1 MPAVLRSRIKP
12 ESDAL
17 EVPSSPQP
25 TALRRKRRKRAND
38 DDGNDNASDSIISD
52 SEEKRLNRTVGNS
65 RPFEIISG
73 LPATLENPQY
83 NSALTHPLQ
92 VKDAA
97 VLYASLV
104 SSRKTWVRGE
114 MFDLYFTKPARSLK
128 EEEALNKQ
136 DALAQAMTLQVRD
149 KMQKMCDCTML
160 GGPHV
165 FPVRLFILK
174 NEQLEK
180 KWQEEQDFKKKERE
194 DKKKKDQDER
204 KKRIEEKKQQLL
216 LKKQER
222 ERMVQIQKENKAKA
236 KLEQETLKQKRKEEI
251 KQAKEEQKKL
261 KKSGSLSNL
270 LPSAS
275 NLKSRF
281 SPPAA
286 QSVTDP
292 KMIANLNLM
301 AQRDSKL
308 NSLMGIVA
316 NGEATLEQVEEFKK
330 FIEVAKKRPA
340 PPGWKPPPNIS
351 EKPKVRA
358 LDSSSVEGTSSTSAD
373 KKEKENDKVN
383 DIKDLKDENSTKEKK
398 DDKKKE
404 DGNIETI
411 NNEKSSHIK
420 QENESKGK
428 SIVKESDSNTD
439 DKSMQLTAF
448 QQKYVQGAQ
457 IILEYLE
464 YTNSRYMLPKDAIIE
479 FSESTQEYIISWIM
493 VHNKREINRYKVKRI
508 KELCK
513 GIKSDEE
520 KQRIA
525 ENYDLYSEKGCPAPL
540 YTPMTVRFTGIHK
553 RFGPILSNSTERLEK
568 VQKDMNSILD
578 VGTRLSGYSLWY
590 QLDAYDD
597 KELSENLRVELNEY
611 EHELRSKRQ
620 KK

>member
-1 MPAVLRSRIKP
+1 MPAVLRSRVKP
-12 ESDAL
+12 ESEAL

-25 TALRRKRRKRAND
+25 TALRRKRRKRTND
-38 DDGNDNASDSIISD
+38 EDEDDNASDSMISD
-52 SEEKRLNRTVGNS
+52 SEEKKLNRTVGHS

-73 LPATLENPQY
+73 LPASLENPQY
-83 NSALTHPLQ
+83 NSALTHPLL

-114 MFDLYFTKPARSLK
+114 MFDLYFTKPARSSK
-128 EEEALNKQ
+128 EEEAQNKQ

-160 GGPHV
+160 GGPHA

-174 NEQLEK
+174 NDQQEK
-180 KWQEEQDFKKKERE
+180 KWQEEQDLKKKERE
-194 DKKKKDQDER
+194 DKKKKEQEEK
-204 KKRIEEKKQQLL
+204 KKRIEDKKQQLL

-222 ERMVQIQKENKAKA
+222 ERMIQIQKENKAKA
-236 KLEQETLKQKRKEEI
+236 KLEQETMKQKRKEEI

-270 LPSAS
+270 LSSSSTP
-275 NLKSRF
+275 KSRF

-340 PPGWKPPPNIS
+340 PPGWKPPPIIS
-351 EKPKVRA
+351 EKPNVRPTK
-358 LDSSSVEGTSSTSAD
+358 SSKESAERKSSTSDD
-373 KKEKENDKVN
+373 KKEKENDKVS
-383 DIKDLKDENSTKEKK
+383 DIKNADDGKPGKEKN
-398 DDKKKE
+398 DDKKE
-404 DGNIETI
+404 GDGSVEPI
-411 NNEKSSHIK
+411 NNEKSNHIK
-420 QENESKGK
+420 QENESKAH
-428 SIVKESDSNTD
+428 VKESDLNTD

-464 YTNSRYMLPKDAIIE
+464 YTNSRYLLPKDAIIE
-479 FSESTQEYIISWIM
+479 FSENTQEYIISWIM
-493 VHNKREINRYKVKRI
+493 VHNKREINRYKFKRI

-513 GIKSDEE
+513 GIKDDEE
-520 KQRIA
+520 KQRIV

-553 RFGPILSNSTERLEK
+553 RFSPILLNSTEQLEK
-568 VQKDMNSILD
+568 VQKQMNSILD
-578 VGTRLSGYSLWY
+578 LGTRLSGYNLWY

-611 EHELRSKRQ
+611 EHDLRSKRQ